1 MNHSIIQDQSDINSF
16 YAKIYSIVG
25 VGIGISAI
33 VSLLMLFVFQDAIYT
48 ILTRSVWI
56 YYAAI
61 AVEFILVLV
70 ASGTARSNSPAALP
84 MFLAYSAING
94 FTLSIIMALYLQS
107 TVLLAFLTTT
117 VMFFAMGFIGKVTK
131 KDLSGIGKACMA
143 GLIGINLSRAS
154 FKFSASTFSAL

>member
-48 ILTRSVWI
+48 ILTRAVWI

-94 FTLSIIMALYLQS
+94 FP
-107 TVLLAFLTTT
+107 
-117 VMFFAMGFIGKVTK
+117 
-131 KDLSGIGKACMA
+131 
-143 GLIGINLSRAS
+143 
-154 FKFSASTFSAL
+154 

>member
-84 MFLAYSAING
+84 FSLFSHQWFYPKYYHGTVSSVNCSLSLSDNDRYVLCYGVHRQGDQEGSFWNG
-94 FTLSIIMALYLQS
+94 QSLYGR
-107 TVLLAFLTTT
+107 F
-117 VMFFAMGFIGKVTK
+117 
-131 KDLSGIGKACMA
+131 DWYYRC
-143 GLIGINLSRAS
+143 
-154 FKFSASTFSAL
+154 